1 MLCAIFCFLRVSP
14 KRALPI
20 VEESPARWLVIPVRL
35 VDEAAKLVDE
45 AAKLVDEAAKL
56 VDELVK
62 LVDELVKL
70 VDEEAAF
77 SPSFW
82 VGLDNDK
89 APIRIKKMR
98 AAIEMQTTTPF
109 A

>member
-20 VEESPARWLVIPVRL
+20 VEESPARGLVSPVRL
-35 VDEAAKLVDE
+35 VDEADKLVDE
-45 AAKLVDEAAKL
+45 AAKLVDEAAK
-56 VDELVK
+56 V
-62 LVDELVKL
+62 VDELVKL

-82 VGLDNDK
+82 GGLDNDK

>member
-20 VEESPARWLVIPVRL
+20 VEESPARWLVIP
-35 VDEAAKLVDE
+35 AKLVDE
-45 AAKLVDEAAKL
+45 AAKLVDEAAIL
-56 VDELVK
+56 VDEAAN

>member
-1 MLCAIFCFLRVSP
+1 
-14 KRALPI
+14 
-20 VEESPARWLVIPVRL
+20 
-35 VDEAAKLVDE
+35 
-45 AAKLVDEAAKL
+45 
-56 VDELVK
+56 DELVK

>member
-20 VEESPARWLVIPVRL
+20 VEESPARWLVIPARL
-35 VDEAAKLVDE
+35 VDEPARLVDE
-45 AAKLVDEAAKL
+45 PARLVDEPARLLDEPVRL
-56 VDELVK
+56 V
-62 LVDELVKL
+62 
-70 VDEEAAF
+70 EEEGAF

-82 VGLDNDK
+82 AGLDNDK

>member
-1 MLCAIFCFLRVSP
+1 MLIFNVRSFVFFAFHR
-14 KRALPI
+14 RALPI

-56 VDELVK
+56 VDEAAK

-82 VGLDNDK
+82 SDNDK
-89 APIRIKKMR
+89 APIRIKK
-98 AAIEMQTTTPF
+98 
-109 A
+109 

>member
-62 LVDELVKL
+62 LVDE
-70 VDEEAAF
+70 EAAF